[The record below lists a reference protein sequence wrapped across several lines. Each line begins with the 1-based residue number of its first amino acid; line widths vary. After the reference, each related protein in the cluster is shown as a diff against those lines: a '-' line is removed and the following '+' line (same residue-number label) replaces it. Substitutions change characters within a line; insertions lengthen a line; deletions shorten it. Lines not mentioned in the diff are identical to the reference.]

1 MTKIGGFH
9 TAFLLPLLLLLP
21 QLVGAQ
27 QDLASFPENSRFDP
41 SAADEQI
48 LSCTIPPY
56 QDGSFN
62 YLPVPQGYCPQQEV
76 LLQNMTEQVLDELAV
91 AYAPVLFYHPL
102 ERYSMAAVD
111 YTFEDPSAGRIMY
124 ENGKFSEVFDDTLNQ
139 TALLLSTRDRN
150 LGINSD
156 RYYFEHVLDS
166 DYVTGAGFGDGGRSR
181 APIYYNAFQWDDNT
195 WVFTY
200 HFYYTVNG
208 YGNLGVV
215 TSYTGNVSYTRF
227 TAGPYD
233 GHEGDWESMSVMVC
247 PSSIPTQPIAV
258 SYTQQIWNQITDCT
272 AGDCTFYKNS
282 IHPVGFVALN
292 SHATYPTASKEIVFA
307 NLESDFFVNLQGVL
321 AVDRTGYVD
330 EEGNTRYFEPDEGNV
345 IRIKEQEEIGVG
357 ISDPLE
363 YWQGFGGT
371 WGRNDILTE
380 QNDTLQ
386 CIDSKQ
392 SAFID
397 CPTEE
402 ENPVFHLILQVLG
415 LESDGSLLTKAASL
429 LVDSVNFVYPNT
441 GKSPRGPSTELSY
454 VQWEKP
460 SNAPVWSSI
469 AKNTKSEKYCI
480 ALIENVTDVSKVAPS
495 IKEVPLNQNV
505 NGTICFCV
513 IVMMVNIICYTVD
526 VYRRKPKPPLC
537 FNEKGVLRKP
547 TSRSIAYMWRP
558 AVLYTIFY
566 IATIIGMGVFLSG
579 YTALQNLIDTY
590 LGTDLQDITDY
601 VFVMSIFIIVIDSI
615 VLIIVWILTHDILLC
630 QVLMAYYDTIGGNA
644 IAVDHW
650 KKRRWFK
657 RGGWLPTIFTV
668 MYALLLGSLL
678 LAALVAVFGCFNI
691 GLAYGLGQVCADVV
705 GAVDDL
711 CFELNAFGINGLR
724 CGVEFSKF
732 CDEFASKNSVFTYWG
747 SFISVAGHYYL
758 IASAGAAQQL
768 FKEIQAA
775 FNLLPNRSQYL
786 EYMSDLSQR
795 INNTGVLESLREE
808 KESKKECDQEESG
821 DEFEGAT
828 KLTPIS

>member
-1 MTKIGGFH
+1 MMKLDSGFH
-9 TAFLLPLLLLLP
+9 AAFLLPLLLLFS

-27 QDLASFPENSRFDP
+27 QDLTSFPENSRFDP
-41 SAADEQI
+41 ADEDI

-56 QDGSFN
+56 QDGSLN
-62 YLPVPQGYCPQQEV
+62 YLPVPQGYCPQQEY

-139 TALLLSTRDRN
+139 TALLLSARDRN
-150 LGINSD
+150 LGINSN
-156 RYYFEHVLDS
+156 RYYFEHILDS
-166 DYVTGAGFGDGGRSR
+166 YYVAGAGFDDVGKSR

-208 YGNLGVV
+208 YGNLAMV
-215 TSYTGNVSYTRF
+215 TSYRGNVSFTRF

-247 PSSIPTQPIAV
+247 PSTIPTQPIAV
-258 SYTQQIWNQITDCT
+258 SYTTQIWNQITDCT

-321 AVDRTGYVD
+321 AVDRTGYLD

-357 ISDPLE
+357 VSDPSE

-371 WGRNDILTE
+371 WGGNNILTE
-380 QNDTLQ
+380 HNDTLK

-392 SAFID
+392 SAFIN

-402 ENPVFHLILQVLG
+402 DNPVFHLILQVLG
-415 LESDGSLLTKAASL
+415 LESDGSLLTQAASL
-429 LVDSVNFVYPNT
+429 LVENLNIVYPNT

-454 VQWEKP
+454 VQWENP
-460 SNAPVWSSI
+460 HNAPVWNSI
-469 AKNTKSEKYCI
+469 AKNTTAEDYCTT
-480 ALIENVTDVSKVAPS
+480 LTDVTDVSKLAPV

-505 NGTICFCV
+505 NITICFCV
-513 IVMMVNIICYTVD
+513 TLMIVNVVCYTVD
-526 VYRRKPKPPLC
+526 VYRRKPKPPLH
-537 FNEKGVLRKP
+537 FDEKGVLGKP
-547 TSRSIAYMWRP
+547 TRRSIAYMWRP

-579 YTALQNLIDTY
+579 YTALKNLIDTF
-590 LGTDLQDITDY
+590 LGTDLDEITDV

-615 VLIIVWILTHDILLC
+615 VLIIVWIFTHDILLC
-630 QVLMAYYDTIGGNA
+630 QVLMAYYDTIGNEVA
-644 IAVDHW
+644 ADHW
-650 KKRRWFK
+650 KKRCWFK
-657 RGGWLPTIFTV
+657 RGAWLPTIFLV

-691 GLAYGLGQVCADVV
+691 GLAYGLGKVCADVV

-711 CFELNAFGINGLR
+711 CFELNAFGIIRLR
-724 CGVEFSKF
+724 CGVEFNKF

-758 IASAGAAQQL
+758 IASAGAAQL
-768 FKEIQAA
+768 LCTEMQATY
-775 FNLLPNRSQYL
+775 NLLPNRSQYL
-786 EYMSDLSQR
+786 ESISDLSER
-795 INNTGVLESLREE
+795 INTGELEGLREE
-808 KESKKECDQEESG
+808 KESKKECAQDEPG
-821 DEFEGAT
+821 DELEGAT
-828 KLTPIS
+828 KVTPIS